1 MLLEKQL
8 KATDF
13 KIYVLE
19 MGFGEVGK
27 EPIDNVHFY
36 SKSDLKTAFKTK
48 KYQVSSLKPEKFHE
62 FLVRVYYDPADQKHQ
77 REVQQ
82 KAEKC
87 FHEWCKNPE
96 NTFIDC
102 GNSDSGKEDD
112 DDDDEDEEEEENEK
126 TSSSKIFNDP
136 IHGHIELPH
145 LLVKIIDTP
154 QFQRLRHIKQLGG
167 AYLVYPGATHTRF
180 EHSLG
185 MAHLAGSLLKV
196 LREKQEKCI
205 EKIEK
210 DIKKLGKKQEKLKK
224 KQEELNEKKNEL
236 ITEKDMLCVQIAA
249 LCYNLGHG
257 PFSHLFEK
265 FIHKAWPGGRGDD
278 QQPGPS
284 EEKWKVAS
292 IWIFLDIVRNE
303 GLNTE
308 LTNKDLTFIQT
319 LIEGDYK
326 AAQENK
332 SFLYEIVA
340 NNWNGIDVRRWEY
353 FARDCHYLGIS
364 NSFDHQRMLK
374 SAQVC
379 KVNGTNHICFRD
391 KVADNIYDMFH
402 TRYTLYQQAY
412 QHKIVN
418 ITENKIIKALLEA
431 KDRLEISPISEYFSP
446 DEIKQKI
453 KNITSSSQKRKMPPS
468 EDEKTAKFIKL
479 TDHIFEKILYSS
491 DDKLKDARK
500 ELEDVVMR
508 RLRKCVGE
516 TRLKETEEKE
526 VAFKDDWNKAVDE
539 WNKLHPNLVLHKKD
553 FSTEVILLDYNKG
566 AEKGVDPIN
575 SVYFYR
581 KKQHNKGR
589 KIRKYEVSSLL
600 PKKFS
605 EHVGRV
611 YYTKNSDEEEMDAKE
626 CFKWWRL
633 GMCVIEL
640 YDQHA
645 FRGTKCVITG
655 NCPSLDRCSITEVR
669 SCKVIRGVWK
679 LWKGR
684 DSGDDY
690 LLTEGEYPNLKAL
703 SDGKSTASATAPAPV
718 PDPAWSLECLP
729 FTIQL
734 YEKVNF
740 EGPNFETTVDC
751 PSLNSCGINEVRS
764 CKVLSG
770 VWDLYEGPDYAKPS
784 YQLQKGEYPNPEAW
798 GNGNTA
804 PAQSVKRVTSYK
816 IQLYEKEDFE
826 ERMHETTV
834 DRRSLDG
841 CGINEVRSCKVL
853 SGVWDLYEGPEYAE
867 PNYQLKEGEYPNPE
881 AWCASDPTAPALSV
895 KRVTE

>member
-1 MLLEKQL
+1 
-8 KATDF
+8 
-13 KIYVLE
+13 

-36 SKSDLKTAFKTK
+36 SKSDLKTAFKMK

-112 DDDDEDEEEEENEK
+112 DDDDDDDEDEEEQENEK

-196 LREKQEKCI
+196 LREKQDKCI

-210 DIKKLGKKQEKLKK
+210 DINKLKELKK
-224 KQEELNEKKNEL
+224 KQEELKKKPEKLKKKEEELKKTEEELQKKEEEQEEKKKEL
-236 ITEKDMLCVQIAA
+236 ITEQEMLCVQIAA

-265 FIHKAWPGGRGDD
+265 FIHKAWPAAAGGSGDD

-284 EEKWKVAS
+284 EEKKKKEKEEKERASDDKWKVAS

-308 LTNKDLTFIQT
+308 LTNKDLTFIQM

-340 NNWNGIDVRRWEY
+340 NNWNGIDVRRWDY

-431 KDRLEISPISEYFSP
+431 KDVLEISPISPVSP
-446 DEIKQKI
+446 DDIKQKI
-453 KNITSSSQKRKMPPS
+453 KNITSSSRKRKMPSS
-468 EDEKTAKFIKL
+468 EDEKSAKFIKL

-508 RLRKCVGE
+508 RLQKCVGE
-516 TRLKETEEKE
+516 TRLKEIEEKE
-526 VAFKDDWNKAVDE
+526 AFKDNWNKAVDE
-539 WNKLHPNLVLHKKD
+539 WNKLHPTVFLDKKD
-553 FSTEVILLDYNKG
+553 FSTEVIPLDYNKG
-566 AEKGVDPIN
+566 AEKVIPLDYNKEDEKEVDPIDH
-575 SVYFYR
+575 VYFYR

-589 KIRKYEVSSLL
+589 KIR
-600 PKKFS
+600 
-605 EHVGRV
+605 
-611 YYTKNSDEEEMDAKE
+611 
-626 CFKWWRL
+626 
-633 GMCVIEL
+633 
-640 YDQHA
+640 
-645 FRGTKCVITG
+645 
-655 NCPSLDRCSITEVR
+655 
-669 SCKVIRGVWK
+669 
-679 LWKGR
+679 
-684 DSGDDY
+684 
-690 LLTEGEYPNLKAL
+690 
-703 SDGKSTASATAPAPV
+703 
-718 PDPAWSLECLP
+718 
-729 FTIQL
+729 
-734 YEKVNF
+734 
-740 EGPNFETTVDC
+740 
-751 PSLNSCGINEVRS
+751 
-764 CKVLSG
+764 
-770 VWDLYEGPDYAKPS
+770 
-784 YQLQKGEYPNPEAW
+784 
-798 GNGNTA
+798 
-804 PAQSVKRVTSYK
+804 
-816 IQLYEKEDFE
+816 
-826 ERMHETTV
+826 
-834 DRRSLDG
+834 
-841 CGINEVRSCKVL
+841 
-853 SGVWDLYEGPEYAE
+853 
-867 PNYQLKEGEYPNPE
+867 
-881 AWCASDPTAPALSV
+881 
-895 KRVTE
+895 